1 MYYLINI
8 INTLLVCSDQNSD
21 VSDITACEGGSVWF
35 TFNFTVP
42 PYLFCEKYIYNVLVY
57 HVYSHEELDPKQNF
71 YHQYSDT
78 GNCNVNI
85 TIENILSSY
94 NNTLF
99 QIEMTTLIGGKV
111 IYKSNNFTLLVQSQ

>member
-1 MYYLINI
+1 MYN
-8 INTLLVCSDQNSD
+8 
-21 VSDITACEGGSVWF
+21 A
-35 TFNFTVP
+35 
-42 PYLFCEKYIYNVLVY
+42 
-57 HVYSHEELDPKQNF
+57 YSHEELDPKENS
-71 YHQYSDT
+71 YHWYSDT

-111 IYKSNNFTLLVQSQ
+111 IYRSNNFTPLVQSQ